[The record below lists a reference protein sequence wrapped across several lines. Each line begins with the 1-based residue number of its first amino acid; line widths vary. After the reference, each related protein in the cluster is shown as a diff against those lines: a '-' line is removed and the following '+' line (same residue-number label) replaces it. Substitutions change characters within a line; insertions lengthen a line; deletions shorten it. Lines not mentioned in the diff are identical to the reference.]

1 MSDPGPLISEDDLH
15 AYVDHLL
22 EDDRIPVV
30 ERHLRENPESAAQ
43 VAAYSAQRDALRAAF
58 ATEAL
63 EPVPSH
69 LNPYLIRQRLTS
81 RRNAWRAA
89 AAVVLAFGIGGS
101 GGWFLHGRL
110 ASSNSVITVL
120 VAEAV
125 ANHVVYTTDR
135 RRPTELGAEQRDDMA
150 RWVSNRLNRPIA
162 PPDLALA
169 GYHYMGGRLAATSHG
184 PAGMFMYQN
193 EQGVRLTVFVRPV
206 TNGGTR
212 PLEIIGAGPLEG
224 GAWIAKGLGYTV
236 VAPLPAGELEQ
247 LATRVQ
253 HLVESAT

>member
-1 MSDPGPLISEDDLH
+1 MSDLGRPISEDDLH

-30 ERHLRENPESAAQ
+30 ERHLRENQDVAAKI
-43 VAAYSAQRDALRAAF
+43 AAYSAQRDALRAAF

-63 EPVPSH
+63 EPVPSR
-69 LNPYLIRQRLTS
+69 LNPYLIRQRMTS

-89 AAVVLAFGIGGS
+89 AAVVLAFGVGGS

-110 ASSNSVITVL
+110 TPANSMITVL
-120 VAEAV
+120 VEEAV
-125 ANHVVYTTDR
+125 ANHVVYTADR

-150 RWVSNRLNRPIA
+150 RWASNRLNRPVA
-162 PPDLALA
+162 PPDLTLA
-169 GYHYMGGRLAATSHG
+169 GYRYMGGRLAATSHG

-206 TNGGTR
+206 TNGGTQ
-212 PLEIIGAGPLEG
+212 PLETVGAGPLEG
-224 GAWIAKGLGYTV
+224 CAWIAKGVGYTV
-236 VAPLPAGELEQ
+236 VAPIPANELEQ
-247 LATRVQ
+247 VATRVQ
-253 HLVESAT
+253 RLVESAT